1 MTLPATGTP
10 PLPGLRIDR
19 AGPLSPSASRFLAAF
34 DEPRSAVAAA
44 GLANLARPKAYLMLR
59 DLRERGHVIRCARNL
74 YLRVDTLQGQPIEGL
89 PVVARVL
96 ARLSKDA
103 RCTADIVGGPGLTAS
118 AVRRAIYY
126 LERQGKVQRKA
137 YGVYAL
143 AGRGGGEASVETVS
157 RPSPIADRIYELLTE
172 PRRPVELRAPLG
184 RSVSNITAHLQAMMQ
199 KGRVRRI
206 GPGLYARVAPERD
219 ADKFS

>member
-1 MTLPATGTP
+1 MLPAAGTP

-34 DEPRSAVAAA
+34 DEPRSAIMAA

-74 YLRVDTLQGQPIEGL
+74 YLRVDTIEGQPLEGL
-89 PVVARVL
+89 PVVACVL
-96 ARLSKDA
+96 ARLSKGA
-103 RCTADIVGGPGLTAS
+103 RCAADIAGGLGLTAR

-126 LERQGKVQRKA
+126 LERQGKVERAA

-143 AGRGGGEASVETVS
+143 AGRGGTEMPVAPAS

-172 PRRPVELRAPLG
+172 PRRPMELRAPLA
-184 RSVSNITAHLQAMMQ
+184 RSIPNITAHLQAMMRN
-199 KGRVRRI
+199 GRVRRV
-206 GPGLYARVAPERD
+206 GPGLYARAER
-219 ADKFS
+219 AQVGA

>member
-1 MTLPATGTP
+1 MMHLAADTP

-74 YLRVDTLQGQPIEGL
+74 YLRVDALERQPIDGL

-96 ARLSKDA
+96 ARLSKGA
-103 RCTADIVGGPGLTAS
+103 RCAADIAGAPGLTART
-118 AVRRAIYY
+118 VRRAIYY
-126 LERQGKVQRKA
+126 LERQGKVERAA

-143 AGRGGGEASVETVS
+143 AGRGGTETSVAPVS
-157 RPSPIADRIYELLTE
+157 RPSPIADRIYALLTE
-172 PRRPVELRAPLG
+172 PRRPMELRAPLG
-184 RSVSNITAHLQAMMQ
+184 RSIPNITAHLQAMMR
-199 KGRVRRI
+199 KDRVRRV
-206 GPGLYARVAPERD
+206 GPGLYVRR
-219 ADKFS
+219 